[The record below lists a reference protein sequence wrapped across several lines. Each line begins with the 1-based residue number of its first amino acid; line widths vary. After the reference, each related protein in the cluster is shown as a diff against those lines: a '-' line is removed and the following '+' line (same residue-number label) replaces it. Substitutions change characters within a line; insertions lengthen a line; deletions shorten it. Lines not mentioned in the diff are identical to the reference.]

1 MPLTKPNQELRH
13 DLKEV
18 AALLKWSGI
27 DLMKM
32 AVRLSEAG
40 SESDARE
47 ILAITSGFPDA
58 EGKLTEYAD
67 EVKKSI
73 IIRAKAEKACG

>member
-13 DLKEV
+13 DLKEI
-18 AALLKWSGI
+18 AALLKWSGV

-40 SESDARE
+40 FESDARE

-58 EGKLTEYAD
+58 EDKLTEYAD
-67 EVKKSI
+67 EVKTG
-73 IIRAKAEKACG
+73 RVVRGKAE